1 MTVNS
6 SSARQ
11 NSGHEASGRRMISP
25 KGVERAPMF
34 GGTTI
39 MQRTDE
45 RPRFRPGWPGR
56 VGLVLIA
63 LAALGLQLAASP
75 APGQAPASDVAAA
88 AVNEEAGLELIVATY
103 NVLQDRF
110 FRPLDSR
117 ELLGAAWLGALRGLE
132 SQRLSARG
140 IASPPLTGDREG
152 DLAAFSTQYR
162 ELLAAAGSGV
172 DGATVALLASANMA
186 ASVDE
191 QHTAVLSPAQFAQ
204 FRASLTSESGSVG
217 LGVVINGQRAP
228 FTIGTVI
235 VGSPA
240 AQAGVQEGD
249 QIERVDGRDT
259 SQFDLR
265 QLSDAL
271 RGEAGQPVTLGL
283 RRGGEAVEI
292 VVVRGRYVIPPLTMR
307 VLPEGVCHLQL
318 SRFPVAFVLGPS
330 GRTISEDLDAALEQC
345 EQAGAQGWI
354 FDMRGNGGGGAL
366 SQVLGRF
373 LDHGPILVERDKIGG
388 RYEQAADGHLFRVQR
403 PLVVLIDGGS
413 ASASE
418 AFASAIQEYKRGV
431 VIGERSAGALNTAN
445 VLPLPLG
452 AGISVAIREVF
463 TGRQEIVVD
472 EVGVT
477 PDIVVRSEPG
487 SQALPPE
494 AIELSLRPPAGV
506 GPLPAPAPEPEG
518 AVLSQAELRRLIEP
532 VQLRAEDAERPE
544 DAVVRGDL
552 AIDTLNYYSSDTP
565 SLQAGEERALRLG
578 WRGGYVRWL
587 GQGFPPP
594 YALDVELY
602 RDADGAHRDFREIY
616 EPGEPRNPPQWVD
629 VDSPIALGDDIRA
642 VVGTGQN
649 EGRIWIMWRRNN
661 VVYIVARNVPPGEP
675 KTFDALIRLA
685 QIVDG
690 RAAQV
695 GP

>member
-1 MTVNS
+1 
-6 SSARQ
+6 
-11 NSGHEASGRRMISP
+11 
-25 KGVERAPMF
+25 
-34 GGTTI
+34 
-39 MQRTDE
+39 
-45 RPRFRPGWPGR
+45 
-56 VGLVLIA
+56 
-63 LAALGLQLAASP
+63 
-75 APGQAPASDVAAA
+75 
-88 AVNEEAGLELIVATY
+88 
-103 NVLQDRF
+103 
-110 FRPLDSR
+110 
-117 ELLGAAWLGALRGLE
+117 
-132 SQRLSARG
+132 
-140 IASPPLTGDREG
+140 
-152 DLAAFSTQYR
+152 
-162 ELLAAAGSGV
+162 
-172 DGATVALLASANMA
+172 
-186 ASVDE
+186 
-191 QHTAVLSPAQFAQ
+191 
-204 FRASLTSESGSVG
+204 
-217 LGVVINGQRAP
+217 
-228 FTIGTVI
+228 
-235 VGSPA
+235 
-240 AQAGVQEGD
+240 
-249 QIERVDGRDT
+249 
-259 SQFDLR
+259 
-265 QLSDAL
+265 
-271 RGEAGQPVTLGL
+271 
-283 RRGGEAVEI
+283 
-292 VVVRGRYVIPPLTMR
+292 
-307 VLPEGVCHLQL
+307 
-318 SRFPVAFVLGPS
+318 
-330 GRTISEDLDAALEQC
+330 
-345 EQAGAQGWI
+345 
-354 FDMRGNGGGGAL
+354 L

-463 TGRQEIVVD
+463 TGVNEVAVD

-477 PDIVVRSEPG
+477 PDIVVRTEQG
-487 SQALPPE
+487 SPTVPPE
-494 AIELSLRPPAGV
+494 AIELALRPPAGV

-518 AVLSQAELRRLIEP
+518 AVLSAAELRRLIEP

-565 SLQAGEERALRLG
+565 NLPAGEQRALRLG
-578 WRGGYVRWL
+578 WRGGFVRWL

-675 KTFDALIRLA
+675 KTFDGLVRLA
-685 QIVDG
+685 QIVDA
-690 RAAQV
+690 RAAQA